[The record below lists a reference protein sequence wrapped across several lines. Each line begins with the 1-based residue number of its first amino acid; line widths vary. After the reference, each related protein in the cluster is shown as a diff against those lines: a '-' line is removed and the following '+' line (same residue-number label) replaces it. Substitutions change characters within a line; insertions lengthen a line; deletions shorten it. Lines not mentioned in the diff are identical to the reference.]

1 MRYYLIAGEASGDLH
16 GAHLI
21 RHLRQE
27 DPEAD
32 IRAWGGDLM
41 SEAGAEV
48 VKHYRDLAFMGFWEV
63 LKNLR
68 TIMANFRFCKAD
80 ILAWQP
86 DVLILIDYPGFNLR
100 MAKWAKSMGI
110 RVFYYISPQLWA
122 WHSSRVHGIKATVER
137 MFVILPFEEEFYQ
150 KYDYKVDFVGHPL
163 LDVVDE
169 FVPPADFRA
178 ANGLD
183 ERPIVALLP
192 GSRRQEIARMLEV
205 MLQTAARFPDYQF
218 VIAGAPSIPRSFYD
232 DIIRSSGVSGV
243 HWTGNQT
250 YALLSQARAALVT
263 SGTATLETALFGVP
277 QTVCYRGSSI
287 SFFIARR
294 LVNVKYISLVN
305 LIADRPLVR
314 ELIQHQ
320 LHPDSLGEQLRL
332 LLDDHHARQL
342 REGYQELRLRLGER
356 GAAQKAARGMVRAL
370 GWKNEL
376 LENP

>member
-21 RHLRQE
+21 HHLRRE
-27 DPEAD
+27 DPHAEM
-32 IRAWGGDLM
+32 RAWGGDLM
-41 SEAGAEV
+41 SEAGAKV

-63 LKNLR
+63 LKNIR
-68 TIMANFRFCKAD
+68 TIAANFRFCKSD

-122 WHSSRVHGIKATVER
+122 WHSSRVHGIKETVER

-150 KYDYKVDFVGHPL
+150 KYNYQVDFVGHPL

-169 FVPPADFRA
+169 FVPPPDFRA
-178 ANGLD
+178 VNGLD

-232 DIIRSSGVSGV
+232 DIIRASGVSGV

-277 QTVCYRGSSI
+277 QTVCYRGGSI

-320 LHPDSLGEQLRL
+320 LRPGSLSEQLRL
-332 LLDDHHARQL
+332 LLDDDHARQL
-342 REGYQELRLRLGER
+342 REGYQDLRLRLGER
-356 GAAQKAARGMVRAL
+356 GAAQKAARGMVAAL
-370 GWKNEL
+370 R
-376 LENP
+376 